1 MTRAIDAFPALLL
14 QQAPTGMMAIL
25 AQLAPFVLIFV
36 IFWFLLI
43 APARKRQKAHQ
54 AMLDALTRGDKV
66 VTNGGLHGEVAA
78 IDDAVVVLKIADN
91 VKVRVSRSAIGGLQG
106 ETDGGSTR

>member
-14 QQAPTGMMAIL
+14 QQGPTGMMAVL

-36 IFWFLLI
+36 IFWVLLI

-54 AMLDALTRGDKV
+54 AMLDALKRGDKV
-66 VTNGGLHGEVAA
+66 ITNGGLHGEVAA
-78 IDDAVVVLKIADN
+78 IDDATLILKIADN

-106 ETDGGSTR
+106 ESDGGSAR

>member
-1 MTRAIDAFPALLL
+1 MTTAIDALPALLL
-14 QQAPTGMMAIL
+14 LQGQPTGMMAVL

-36 IFWFLLI
+36 IFWVLLI

-54 AMLDALTRGDKV
+54 AMLEALKRGDKV

-78 IDDAVVVLKIADN
+78 LEGETVFLKIADN

-106 ETDGGSTR
+106 EPDGGK

>member
-1 MTRAIDAFPALLL
+1 MTTAIQAFPALLL
-14 QQAPTGMMAIL
+14 QAQPAGMMAIL
-25 AQLAPFVLIFV
+25 AQLAPFALIFV
-36 IFWFLLI
+36 IFWVLLI

-54 AMLDALTRGDKV
+54 AMLEALKRGDKV

-91 VKVRVSRSAIGGLQG
+91 VKVRVSRSAVSGLQG
-106 ETDGGSTR
+106 ETDGGSPQ